1 MPPTRTRGVTFRTPT
16 RASQAVASGDGDDD
30 PLTAGATGSPPREGT
45 FAAALGPP
53 LGAPISL
60 LPAAPSLVSEP
71 AVASASEPSSMAGS
85 AADTGAPPAWAHA
98 FGQSLAASISA
109 SVDQKLV
116 PLQLDL
122 DSVKAAATSLTSSPG
137 LRGAAASPAASS
149 FQQGSPPRD
158 DAAGSQAGS
167 GETGLS
173 SAVTLLETTFGL
185 ADPTLAYDH
194 LKCNFS
200 AEAARGVDKLL
211 QDSKLTHSKCLLL
224 NTSVGAARAL
234 LDVRRVLIDSPDYG
248 PDSSLVISVDTAV
261 EACGRGYGR
270 ILLRRDASI
279 KTVAEAERHWD
290 AISTKLDS
298 TAACNAIDGV
308 VVPFAEMQ
316 EYLVTLHKEAAQ
328 RAKDAHKRPS
338 DKALKAEHDDKPSPS
353 AAKLETALA
362 KAKKREGELDKRAS
376 QFAKFIKDQGLEL
389 PAKPAATSRKGR
401 AAKGGQGPAEAGADP

>member
-1 MPPTRTRGVTFRTPT
+1 MPSKPRGVTFRTPT
-16 RASQAVASGDGDDD
+16 RAAQAVASGADDDD
-30 PLTAGATGSPPREGT
+30 PLAAGATGSPPRAGT
-45 FAAALGPP
+45 FAAALGPQ
-53 LGAPISL
+53 LGAPVSL
-60 LPAAPSLVSEP
+60 LPAAQALAGER
-71 AVASASEPSSMAGS
+71 AVASASDPSSMAGG
-85 AADTGAPPAWAHA
+85 AADTGGPPAWARA
-98 FGQSLAASISA
+98 FGQALAASISE

-137 LRGAAASPAASS
+137 LLGAAASPAASS
-149 FQQGSPPRD
+149 FKQGSPPRD
-158 DAAGSQAGS
+158 DAAASQAGS
-167 GETGLS
+167 GDTGLS
-173 SAVTLLETTFGL
+173 AAVTLIETTFGV
-185 ADPTLAYDH
+185 ADPTLAYDP
-194 LKCNFS
+194 LKSNFS

-211 QDSKLTHSKCLLL
+211 HDSKLTHSECLLL

-279 KTVAEAERHWD
+279 KTVAEAERHWE

-338 DKALKAEHDDKPSPS
+338 DKAPKEHDDKSSPS

-389 PAKPAATSRKGR
+389 PAKPPATSRKGR